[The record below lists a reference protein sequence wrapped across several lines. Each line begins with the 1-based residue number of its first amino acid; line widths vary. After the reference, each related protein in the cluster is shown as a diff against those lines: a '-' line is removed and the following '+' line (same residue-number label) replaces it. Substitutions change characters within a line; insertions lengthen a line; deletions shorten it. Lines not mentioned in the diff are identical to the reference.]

1 MGMKQKCE
9 LSAWNDDFEKT
20 RRMKGLARGK
30 HGRGRFSAPK
40 AEAAS
45 VRLTAYGK
53 YVKMKNKKSPRGI
66 GGARF

>member
-45 VRLTAYGK
+45 VRLTA
-53 YVKMKNKKSPRGI
+53 
-66 GGARF
+66 

>member
-40 AEAAS
+40 AEAAQGDLI
-45 VRLTAYGK
+45 RKKRKEDDTGGK
-53 YVKMKNKKSPRGI
+53 R
-66 GGARF
+66 